1 MVKQKLKKELG
12 LWDVYCISTGTMFSS
27 GFFLLPG
34 LATVTGGPS
43 TVLAY
48 LIAGL
53 LIVPAMFS
61 MAELSSAL
69 PRAGGAYYFLD
80 RSMGPAVGT
89 IGGLGTSLALVLKAG
104 FALLGMGAYLSITPG
119 IEGLLAPGS
128 ASTIWLIKGL
138 AVALAV
144 MFATVN
150 ILGAKESSMVQ
161 TALVVILLGVLAFF
175 IVEGIWYVFFRLPE
189 GQLVQH
195 YTPFLHEQRGWSGL
209 LRTVGL
215 VFVSYAGLTEVASL
229 SEEVKRPDRNLPLGM
244 FLSLATVMVIYVVG
258 VFIIIAVL
266 DPIPLQRDYTPVAT
280 TARTIFHWLPYPVGL
295 ILIVMAAMSAFAS
308 TGNAGILSASRYP
321 LAMARDRLMPA
332 RFETLGRYGTP
343 TPAILLITAIMIVF
357 IVAFSAEGVAKLA
370 SCFNLLVFGMA
381 NLAVIVMRESQ
392 IQSYDPS
399 IRVPLYPWLPIIGV
413 FVSCWLIIEMGW
425 LTICFSLGVIVLGL
439 AWYRWYARPRVE
451 RRGAIHHVFERL
463 GRQRHEQLDLEF
475 REIMKEKGARDR
487 DPFDDIVSRA
497 DLLEVEVGETFV
509 QVVKRVARC
518 LADRLPLA
526 VEEVERR
533 FCESGRFGVAPIAH
547 GAVLPH
553 FRSHLLEHSEMVLVR
568 SRAGVC
574 VPPPSDDPA
583 ESESA
588 DAARKVHAL
597 FFLVSPEQ
605 EPGRHLRIL
614 AQIAGRIED
623 ESFLD
628 AWLAARDH
636 QKLKEVLLRDE
647 RFLVLHV
654 GRTEA
659 TEPLIGVRLCD
670 IGFPKGTLTTM
681 IRRGGEIFV
690 PNGGTAL
697 QRGDRLTIIGD
708 PKGIEQLRN
717 IYIEPGRKTKNT
729 NNQARGG
736 KREQQGNSP

>member
-48 LIAGL
+48 LIAGF

-89 IGGLGTSLALVLKAG
+89 IGGLGSWLALVLKAG

-119 IEGLLAPGS
+119 IGGLLAPGS

-150 ILGAKESSMVQ
+150 ILGAKESSKVQ
-161 TALVVILLGVLAFF
+161 GVLVVILLGVLSYF
-175 IVEGIWYVFFRLPE
+175 VVQGLWYVFFRLPE
-189 GQLVQH
+189 GQLTQQ
-195 YTPFLHEQRGWSGL
+195 YTPFLHEQNGWSGL
-209 LRTVGL
+209 LRTIGL
-215 VFVSYAGLTEVASL
+215 VFVSYAGLTQVASI

-244 FLSLATVMVIYVVG
+244 FLSLITVTVIYVLG

-266 DPIPLQRDYTPVAT
+266 DPVVLQRDYTPVAT
-280 TARTIFHWLPYPVGL
+280 AAGAFFGWLPRPFGL
-295 ILIVMAAMSAFAS
+295 ILIVLAAMAAFAS
-308 TGNAGILSASRYP
+308 TGNAGIMSASRYP
-321 LAMARDRLMPA
+321 LAMARDKLVSP
-332 RFETLGRYGTP
+332 RFCVLGRYGTP
-343 TPAILLITAIMIVF
+343 TPAILFTTAIMIVF

-370 SCFNLLVFGMA
+370 SCFNLLMFGMA

-392 IQSYDPS
+392 IQSYDPGF
-399 IRVPLYPWLPIIGV
+399 RVPLYPWLPILGV
-413 FVSCWLIIEMGW
+413 LISGWLIIEMGW
-425 LTICFSLGVIVLGL
+425 LTIGFALGVIIIGL
-439 AWYRWYARPRVE
+439 AWYLWYARPKVE

-475 REIMKEKGARDR
+475 REIMKEKGARDQ
-487 DPFDDIVSRA
+487 DPFDDIVARA
-497 DLLEVEVGETFV
+497 DMLEAEAGATLD
-509 QVVKRVARC
+509 QVILRVARC
-518 LADRLPLA
+518 LAQRLPLS

-533 FCESGRFGVAPIAH
+533 FTESARYGVAPIAH
-547 GAVLPH
+547 GAILPH

-568 SRAGVC
+568 SREGVRL
-574 VPPPSDDPA
+574 PPSSDDATEAKPA
-583 ESESA
+583 E
-588 DAARKVHAL
+588 DVRRVYAL
-597 FFLVSPEQ
+597 FFLISPEQ

-628 AWLAARDH
+628 AWLTARDQ

-659 TEPLIGVRLCD
+659 TESLIGVRLCD
-670 IGFPKGTLTTM
+670 SGFPKGTLTTM

-708 PKGIEQLRN
+708 PKGIDQMRSM
-717 IYIEPGRKTKNT
+717 YIESGKNT
-729 NNQARGG
+729 KKNQSQAG
-736 KREQQGNSP
+736 KRESKENAP